1 MGLLDR
7 FKKQKEVEVGGAKA
21 AVASDVKKEVS
32 KKTKAA
38 PKAEKKE
45 APKETKQSKVVRAE
59 TARVIISPL
68 ITEKAGHLA
77 TQNTYVFEVLPKA
90 TRTQIASAFRELY
103 GVKAERVNTVKMR
116 AEPVAFGRS
125 SGKQKG
131 RKKAMIT
138 IAKGK
143 SIQVYEGV

>member
-21 AVASDVKKEVS
+21 AVVSDVKKEEG
-32 KKTKAA
+32 KKTKTVA
-38 PKAEKKE
+38 KKE
-45 APKETKQSKVVRAE
+45 APNEEKKLVKVVRAE

-77 TQNTYVFEVLPKA
+77 TQHTYVFEVMPKA

-103 GVKAERVNTVKMR
+103 GVKAERVNTLKMR
-116 AEPVAFGRS
+116 PEPVSFGRS